1 MNKVSKGGMARLG
14 PVFRNGLIIAVT
26 YLLLVGMLV
35 IGITPEQHDIQVGAP
50 APLDIL
56 ASKDVT
62 DTVTTE
68 ELRAAAAAAV
78 ALLILAFAL
87 FFWHQNRPES
97 LAYGYAREVSE
108 DEKALRQ
115 QLLSRAEE
123 WLGTVEGSPEHHQLI
138 DLYNAQQPLPV
149 GYLVTYE
156 DNWCAAFVTVAALL
170 SNLEEII
177 PPECGCQRQIAL
189 FEGSG
194 RWQEDESY
202 VPLPGDVIYFAQKGP
217 ALGDCT
223 GWANHVGIVAGTA
236 GNYIKVIEGN
246 SNNAV
251 RYRYLHKNDPT
262 IRGYG
267 LPDYSGKCE

>member
-1 MNKVSKGGMARLG
+1 LFIIHFDGYSYDTKDIAMIQKTMGNSIKKKITVWVAVSTAM
-14 PVFRNGLIIAVT
+14 
-26 YLLLVGMLV
+26 
-35 IGITPEQHDIQVGAP
+35 
-50 APLDIL
+50 
-56 ASKDVT
+56 
-62 DTVTTE
+62 
-68 ELRAAAAAAV
+68 
-78 ALLILAFAL
+78 LILVLAVIL
-87 FFWHQNRPES
+87 LNQISLRNRD
-97 LAYGYAREVSE
+97 YGYAREVSE

-123 WLGTVEGSPEHHQLI
+123 WLGTVEGSPEHHRLI
-138 DLYNAQQPLPV
+138 DLYNAQEPLPV

-170 SNLEEII
+170 SDLEEIL

>member
-1 MNKVSKGGMARLG
+1 MSQKAFLQRELAGARPFIRAPSCGYFYAAKDIAMNPNVPRAPMKKR
-14 PVFRNGLIIAVT
+14 I
-26 YLLLVGMLV
+26 LL
-35 IGITPEQHDIQVGAP
+35 P
-50 APLDIL
+50 
-56 ASKDVT
+56 
-62 DTVTTE
+62 
-68 ELRAAAAAAV
+68 AAAAAAV
-78 ALLILAFAL
+78 PLLILAFAL

-97 LAYGYAREVSE
+97 LEYGYARAVSE

-115 QLLSRAEE
+115 QLLGRAEE
-123 WLGTVEGSPEHHQLI
+123 WLGTVEGSPEHHRLI

-170 SNLEEII
+170 SDLEEII

-189 FEGSG
+189 FESRG

-223 GWANHVGIVAGTA
+223 GWSNHVGIVAGTA

-246 SNNAV
+246 SSNAV